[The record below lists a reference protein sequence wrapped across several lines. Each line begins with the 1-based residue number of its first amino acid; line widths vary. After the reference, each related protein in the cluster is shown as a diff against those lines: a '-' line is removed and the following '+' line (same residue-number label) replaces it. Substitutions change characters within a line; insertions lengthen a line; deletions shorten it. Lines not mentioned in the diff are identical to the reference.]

1 MSREATGA
9 ACGVTPS
16 EAGLNLSSLSSSS
29 SLFHRREFREVC
41 RAVEESHEPYLDS
54 ACEVNRL
61 EGYLG
66 AIEVALEASK
76 REATATQ
83 VVVVDA

>member
-1 MSREATGA
+1 MEGA
-9 ACGVTPS
+9 YEC
-16 EAGLNLSSLSSSS
+16 
-29 SLFHRREFREVC
+29 
-41 RAVEESHEPYLDS
+41 YLDS
-54 ACEVNRL
+54 TREVNRL